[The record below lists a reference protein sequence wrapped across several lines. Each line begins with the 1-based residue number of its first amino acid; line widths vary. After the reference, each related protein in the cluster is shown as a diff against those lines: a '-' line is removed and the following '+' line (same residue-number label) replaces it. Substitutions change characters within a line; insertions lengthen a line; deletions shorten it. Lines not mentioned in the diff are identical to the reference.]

1 MSLVNSELTWY
12 RQLLLVHD
20 IISTAVTKNPKLIMC
35 LLVTVG
41 VISTPNAISNYSF
54 LAEIADMRLTILSS
68 IHLNEYKHIP
78 EYSGCKHIH
87 YTMQDNL

>member
-1 MSLVNSELTWY
+1 
-12 RQLLLVHD
+12 
-20 IISTAVTKNPKLIMC
+20 MC

-54 LAEIADMRLTILSS
+54 LDEIVDMRLIILSS
-68 IHLNEYKHIP
+68 IHLNEYKHIH